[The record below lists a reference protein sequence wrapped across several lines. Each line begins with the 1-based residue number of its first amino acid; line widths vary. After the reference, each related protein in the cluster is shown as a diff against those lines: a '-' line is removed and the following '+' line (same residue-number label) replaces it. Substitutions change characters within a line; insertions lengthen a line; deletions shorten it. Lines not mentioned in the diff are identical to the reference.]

1 MRPNV
6 NEVTS
11 SAYGGSFAPVA
22 RNAPLHRLC
31 KVNER
36 LDGSPDSAAP
46 NEFAHLQN
54 MFLEAAIVGHEELSP
69 GLFASG
75 DHSARLVGAHAHR
88 FFHEHMLARLGR
100 ADNVLG
106 VRIRRRGD
114 INNIHLRMIQHYG
127 GVVSGERYVVRPENL
142 GWDRHPLLE
151 AAIER
156 MRVPDDMAVQVTLYS
171 EAPAG
176 GSTGTSAAVT
186 VALIGALDRLSPG
199 RLTPH
204 EVALTAQAIEVEML
218 EQQCGIQDQLC
229 SAYGG
234 INYIE
239 MFRYPNAAVSQI
251 RLTDGIWWEL
261 ERRLVLVYLGRSHS
275 SSRVHEAV
283 IEGLR
288 DSGPD
293 CRQLN
298 DLRQTACKSRDALY
312 AGDFEALGRAMIEN
326 TEAQDRL
333 HPRLIGRDA
342 RRIIDIA
349 CAHGATGWKV
359 NGAGGEGGSITI
371 LCDSLSASKRAMIG
385 DIEAEDPR
393 VRSIAIHL
401 CPHGL
406 RTWEQ

>member
-1 MRPNV
+1 MDGCSNRKQPLRIINSLAPIRICDNGGWTDTWFAEYGKIFNIAV
-6 NEVTS
+6 SPYAEVQIEVFPIGTQD
-11 SAYGGSFAPVA
+11 
-22 RNAPLHRLC
+22 HR
-31 KVNER
+31 
-36 LDGSPDSAAP
+36 
-46 NEFAHLQN
+46 
-54 MFLEAAIVGHEELSP
+54 IV
-69 GLFASG
+69 
-75 DHSARLVGAHAHR
+75 VHA
-88 FFHEHMLARLGR
+88 E
-100 ADNVLG
+100 N
-106 VRIRRRGD
+106 
-114 INNIHLRMIQHYG
+114 Y
-127 GVVSGERYVVRPENL
+127 GERYVVRPENL